1 MEIIDRITY
10 HGVITSIRNNVDDK
24 FIWFDIKQD
33 NIIKKDGKVINNPS
47 FFSARI
53 YKEYKD
59 LIVIHEEVY
68 VKGIPGGYIDKKGIK
83 QNYIHVDVIN
93 DVKVKNEL
101 IENNTIS
108 YDSDGV
114 MLWNGKRCE
123 STPLSK
129 KEEEEIDKLIKE
141 VIGVDRSW
149 YIAFLS
155 LLWYILINLSI

>member
-10 HGVITSIRNNVDDK
+10 YGVITSIRDNIDDK
-24 FIWFDIKQD
+24 FIWFDIKKD
-33 NIIKKDGKVINNPS
+33 NIIKKDGKVKNNPS

-59 LIVIHEEVY
+59 QIVLHEEIY
-68 VKGIPGGYIDKKGIK
+68 VKGIPCGYVDKNGNR

-93 DVKVKNEL
+93 DIKVKNEL

-129 KEEEEIDKLIKE
+129 EEEKE
-141 VIGVDRSW
+141 LDE
-149 YIAFLS
+149 
-155 LLWYILINLSI
+155 LINSVIRGN

>member
-10 HGVITSIRNNVDDK
+10 HGVITSIRDNVDDK

-59 LIVIHEEVY
+59 LIVLHEEVY

-129 KEEEEIDKLIKE
+129 KEEEEIDELIKE

>member
-59 LIVIHEEVY
+59 LIVIHEEIY

-129 KEEEEIDKLIKE
+129 KEEEKIDKLIKE

>member
-59 LIVIHEEVY
+59 LIVLHEEIY

-141 VIGVDRSW
+141 VIGVDRS
-149 YIAFLS
+149 
-155 LLWYILINLSI
+155 

>member
-10 HGVITSIRNNVDDK
+10 HGVITSIRDNIDDK

-83 QNYIHVDVIN
+83 QNYIHVEFIN
-93 DVKVKNEL
+93 DVKVKN
-101 IENNTIS
+101 
-108 YDSDGV
+108 
-114 MLWNGKRCE
+114 
-123 STPLSK
+123 
-129 KEEEEIDKLIKE
+129 
-141 VIGVDRSW
+141 
-149 YIAFLS
+149 
-155 LLWYILINLSI
+155 

>member
-10 HGVITSIRNNVDDK
+10 HGVIISIRDNVDEK

-59 LIVIHEEVY
+59 LIKLHEEVY
-68 VKGIPGGYIDKKGIK
+68 VKGIPGGYVDKKGIK
-83 QNYIHVDVIN
+83 QNYIHVDVID

-101 IENNTIS
+101 IENNIIS
-108 YDSDGV
+108 YDTDGV
-114 MLWNGKRCE
+114 MLWHGKRCE
-123 STPLSK
+123 SIPPT
-129 KEEEEIDKLIKE
+129 EEELKE
-141 VIGVDRSW
+141 ME
-149 YIAFLS
+149 ALLS
-155 LLWYILINLSI
+155 EFR

>member
-59 LIVIHEEVY
+59 LIVLHEEVY

-129 KEEEEIDKLIKE
+129 REEKEIDKLIKE
-141 VIGVDRSW
+141 VIGVDRS
-149 YIAFLS
+149 
-155 LLWYILINLSI
+155 

>member
-10 HGVITSIRNNVDDK
+10 HGVITSIRDNIDDK

-129 KEEEEIDKLIKE
+129 KEEEKIDKLIKE
-141 VIGVDRSW
+141 VIGVDRS
-149 YIAFLS
+149 
-155 LLWYILINLSI
+155 

>member
-10 HGVITSIRNNVDDK
+10 HGVITSIRDNIDDK

-53 YKEYKD
+53 YKEYKN
-59 LIVIHEEVY
+59 LIVLHEEIY
-68 VKGIPGGYIDKKGIK
+68 VKGIPGGYVDKKGIK

-93 DVKVKNEL
+93 DVKVKNDL
-101 IENNTIS
+101 IENNNIS

-129 KEEEEIDKLIKE
+129 KEKNELDELIKS
-141 VIGVDRSW
+141 VIRG
-149 YIAFLS
+149 
-155 LLWYILINLSI
+155 N